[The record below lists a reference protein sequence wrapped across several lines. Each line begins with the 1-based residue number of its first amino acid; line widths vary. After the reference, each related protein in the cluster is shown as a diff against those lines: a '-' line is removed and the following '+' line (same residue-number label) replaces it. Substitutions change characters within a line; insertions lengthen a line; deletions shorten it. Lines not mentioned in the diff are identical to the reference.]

1 MPVVIAAIV
10 ATLVLAPP
18 NDPNPEK
25 KWDLVS
31 SIWALIGLVGAVLT
45 IKELAHVPQN
55 WAVIVGAAISSGIG
69 CVLFVL
75 RQRKLA
81 EPIGIVYHF
90 PSREA
95 LLASLQQHLA
105 DQWETALIEA
115 AGAPVDRLTDA
126 QRAAAYARVAAT
138 SADRAELLLVLEAAT
153 DPELAAPWTRLME
166 AWAPPAPS
174 SLPMTRQ
181 QTDRLIAHL
190 ASDGLWVY
198 DTITGTPLPPDV
210 RAHLSRRIAELIEA
224 SGDPA

>member
-138 SADRAELLLVLEAAT
+138 SAAARSSC
-153 DPELAAPWTRLME
+153 WSSR
-166 AWAPPAPS
+166 PPQTPS
-174 SLPMTRQ
+174 SR
-181 QTDRLIAHL
+181 
-190 ASDGLWVY
+190 
-198 DTITGTPLPPDV
+198 PPGPGSW
-210 RAHLSRRIAELIEA
+210 RPGRHRHRRVCR
-224 SGDPA
+224 